1 MTCASAGLQNSLTGP
16 RPLGAT
22 RIAASNACEAS
33 SRYGG
38 LTMRRTKIV
47 ATIGPASREPETLL
61 RMVQAGMDVARLNYS
76 HGTLDEH
83 AETIRRVR
91 DAAGRVGRPVAVL
104 QDLPGPKLRIGPL
117 RDGVVELTPGER
129 LTISADGEEFDGDAT
144 RMSVTWAG
152 LADAM
157 QENAV
162 MYLADGSVRLRVAA
176 SRPASHE
183 VETVVEVGG
192 AVASRQGLNIPGP
205 VDSLPAVP
213 EEDFELLRHG
223 ESIGV
228 DMVALSFVQRPE
240 DVEAVREHT
249 RLPLIAKMEK
259 PQAVQ
264 RAAEILKAADCLMVA
279 RGDLGIE
286 LPIERVPIVQKQ
298 LLELAGWMA
307 RPSITATQMLDSMVS
322 SSRPTRAEVADV
334 ANAILDG
341 TDAVMLSQETAVGA
355 YPVGAIEMMAAVAEQ
370 AEAIA
375 PYERW
380 NDSRVRRTESD
391 PAYTI
396 AHNLAIAARELR
408 LDALIVPT
416 LSGRSARLVS
426 AHRPTVPIYA
436 LSPGKETVRRC
447 ALMWGVQAASMRRH
461 ETTEALIAD
470 AARRVVELGW
480 CKPGERVGITAGL
493 PSGRPGTTSLV
504 QIQVL

>member
-1 MTCASAGLQNSLTGP
+1 
-16 RPLGAT
+16 
-22 RIAASNACEAS
+22 
-33 SRYGG
+33 
-38 LTMRRTKIV
+38 MRRTKIV
-47 ATIGPASREPETLL
+47 ATIGPASREPETLV
-61 RMVQAGMDVARLNYS
+61 RMVAGGMDVARLNYS
-76 HGTLDEH
+76 HGTLEEH
-83 AETIRRVR
+83 AETVRRVR
-91 DAAGRVGRPVAVL
+91 DAAGRVGRPVAIL

-117 RDGVVELTPGER
+117 REDVVELTPGER
-129 LTISADGEEFDGDAT
+129 LTFSCGNEELAGDAHH
-144 RMSVTWAG
+144 MSVSWGG
-152 LADAM
+152 LPDAV
-157 QENAV
+157 QPDSIL
-162 MYLADGSVRLRVAA
+162 YLADGSVRLRVVEV
-176 SRPASHE
+176 RPADCE
-183 VETVVEVGG
+183 VDVEVEVGG

-205 VDSLPAVP
+205 VAALPSVP
-213 EEDFELLRHG
+213 EEDLHLLAHG

-228 DMVALSFVQRPE
+228 DMVALSFVQTPG
-240 DVEAVREHT
+240 DVESVRDHT

-259 PQAVQ
+259 PQAVE
-264 RAAEILKAADCLMVA
+264 RAREIFEAADYVMVA

-286 LPIERVPIVQKQ
+286 LPIAQVPIVQKE
-298 LLELAGWMA
+298 LLELAGFMA

-355 YPVGAIEMMAAVAEQ
+355 YPVEAVEMMAAVAVQ
-370 AEAIA
+370 AESIA

-380 NDSRVRRTESD
+380 NEERVRRTLSD

-396 AHNLAIAARELR
+396 AHNLCDAARELQ
-408 LDALIVPT
+408 LDALVIPT

-436 LSPGKETVRRC
+436 LSPGRETVRRC
-447 ALMWGVQAASMRRH
+447 CLMWGVQAASIPRH

-480 CKPGERVGITAGL
+480 CNRGQRVGITAGL
-493 PSGRPGTTSLV
+493 PSGRPGTTSLF